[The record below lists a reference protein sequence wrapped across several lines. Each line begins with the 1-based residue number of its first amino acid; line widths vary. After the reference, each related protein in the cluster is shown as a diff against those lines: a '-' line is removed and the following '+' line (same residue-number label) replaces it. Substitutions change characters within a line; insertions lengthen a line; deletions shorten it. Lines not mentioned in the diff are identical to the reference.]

1 MIEFRNFLSGY
12 TILIRA
18 IVLYNK
24 REYFCRQHKTLSDQK
39 AVTGKAKNS
48 RPYENMKY
56 GTTEETMDKIISGF
70 LQRNLPAF
78 KDSILI
84 EFETSEKDFF
94 RITSKDGKLYIKA
107 NNYVAAFHG
116 IYCYLKKFCN
126 VQLSWCGNQKI
137 HIDNLVMFDGEFKK
151 EIEQKYRV
159 YMNYCTLDYSMCW
172 WDFARWEKE
181 IDFMAMNGINMPLA
195 VVGTEAV
202 WYETLQ
208 EFGFTKEEALHFIS
222 GPAFWA
228 WQLMTNIDGYLPPE
242 NENYIYERMELGKK
256 ILNRY
261 LEFGMY
267 PIQQG
272 FSGHVPALLKE
283 KYPHAKILMQRGW
296 CRYPKTAQLDPLDP
310 LFSEFGTVYL
320 HKMKELF
327 GNHHFIACDPFH
339 EGTPPKSGKAYL
351 HEVGRAIDRLYKNF
365 DSESVWVMQ
374 AWTMRE
380 HIVKAVPKNRL
391 LILDL
396 NSEKTPQN
404 QNCWGYPVIAGM
416 LHDFG
421 GKNAMQGKLKKH
433 CENVYM
439 KLKNNGANVVG
450 TGMFMEGIEQNPV
463 VYDLQFELLTASTKI
478 DLDQWIN
485 NYILRRYG
493 KFDETLKKAWN
504 ILLETCYRSNGYE
517 ENQVGSCIAS
527 RPQMIPESAGPCC
540 KNKPYYDTAQFE
552 KAVALFLSV
561 SDRFRD
567 SDGYQYDL
575 CDLTR
580 QAMSNRFYNEQIR
593 FAAAYKKKDST
604 AVEETAKKQ
613 LSLLADLDS
622 LLSHRK
628 EFCFSRWI
636 NDCHNLATDDQ
647 EKRYFDL
654 NARTLLTSW
663 GDIRTNTSALYDYA
677 WREWSGLIKEY
688 YYKRWK
694 LFYNRALYCLKH
706 KKLFFIINGNG
717 YAGRYWYK
725 SYSFG
730 KKLNKFELS
739 WIKTYSEYPQP
750 SNTDVIAPAK
760 ACAERWGF
768 CHEK

>member
-1 MIEFRNFLSGY
+1 
-12 TILIRA
+12 
-18 IVLYNK
+18 
-24 REYFCRQHKTLSDQK
+24 
-39 AVTGKAKNS
+39 
-48 RPYENMKY
+48 MKY
-56 GTTEETMDKIISGF
+56 GTTEGTMDKIISGF

-116 IYCYLKKFCN
+116 LYCYLKKYCN
-126 VQLSWCGNQKI
+126 VQLSWCGNQEI
-137 HIDNLVMFDGEFKK
+137 HIDKLVMFDGEFKK

-172 WDFARWEKE
+172 WNFARWEKE

-228 WQLMTNIDGYLPPE
+228 WQLMTNIDSYLPPE

-256 ILNRY
+256 ILDRY

-296 CRYPKTAQLDPLDP
+296 CLYPKTAQLDP

-404 QNCWGYPVIAGM
+404 QNCWGYPVISGM

-421 GKNAMQGKLKKH
+421 GKNAMQGKLEKH
-433 CENVYM
+433 SENAYL
-439 KLKNNGANVVG
+439 KLKNDGANVVG

-478 DLDQWIN
+478 DLDPWIN

-493 KFDETLKKAWN
+493 KFDETLKIAWN
-504 ILLETCYRSNGYE
+504 ILLETCYRSDGYE
-517 ENQVGSCIAS
+517 ENHVGSCIAS
-527 RPQMIPESAGPCC
+527 RPQMIPVSAGPCC
-540 KNKPYYDTAQFE
+540 NDEPFYDTAKFE

-580 QAMSNRFYNEQIR
+580 QAMSNHFYNQQIR
-593 FAAAYKKKDST
+593 FAAAYKKKDIA

-628 EFCFSRWI
+628 ELCFSRWI
-636 NDCHNLATDDQ
+636 NDCHNLATDEK
-647 EKRYFDL
+647 EKRYFDM

-663 GDIRTNTSALYDYA
+663 GDIRSNTSALYDYA

-694 LFYNRALYCLKH
+694 MFYNRVLFCLKT
-706 KKLFFIINGNG
+706 KMPFFMINGNG
-717 YAGRYWYK
+717 YTGRYWYK

-760 ACAERWGF
+760 VCAEKWGF

>member
-1 MIEFRNFLSGY
+1 
-12 TILIRA
+12 
-18 IVLYNK
+18 
-24 REYFCRQHKTLSDQK
+24 
-39 AVTGKAKNS
+39 
-48 RPYENMKY
+48 
-56 GTTEETMDKIISGF
+56 MDKIISSF

-116 IYCYLKKFCN
+116 LYCYLKKYCN
-126 VQLSWCGNQKI
+126 VQLSWCGNQEI
-137 HIDNLVMFDGEFKK
+137 HIDKLVMFDGEFKK

-228 WQLMTNIDGYLPPE
+228 WQLMTNIDSYLPPE

-256 ILNRY
+256 ILDRY

-296 CRYPKTAQLDPLDP
+296 CLYPKTAQLDPLDP

-404 QNCWGYPVIAGM
+404 QNCWGYPVISGM

-421 GKNAMQGKLKKH
+421 GKNAMQGKLEKH
-433 CENVYM
+433 SKNVYL
-439 KLKNNGANVVG
+439 KLKNDGANVVG

-478 DLDQWIN
+478 DLDPWIN

-504 ILLETCYRSNGYE
+504 ILLETCYRSDGYE
-517 ENQVGSCIAS
+517 ENHVGSCIAS
-527 RPQMIPESAGPCC
+527 RPQMIPVSAGPCC
-540 KNKPYYDTAQFE
+540 NDEPFYDTAKFE

-580 QAMSNRFYNEQIR
+580 QAMSNRFYNQQIR
-593 FAAAYKKKDST
+593 FAAAYKKKDIA
-604 AVEETAKKQ
+604 AVEETAKQQ

-628 EFCFSRWI
+628 ELCFSRWI
-636 NDCHNLATDDQ
+636 NDCHNLAADDQ

-663 GDIRTNTSALYDYA
+663 GDIRSNTSALYDYA

-694 LFYNRALYCLKH
+694 MFYNRVLFCLKT
-706 KKLFFIINGNG
+706 KMPFFMINGNG

-760 ACAERWGF
+760 VCAEKWGF